1 LKRNRID
8 KPLAKVTKRKR
19 EKHKLEM
26 KYGAT
31 EQRWL
36 EKERGKNL

>member
-19 EKHKLEM
+19 EKHKLIKSGM
-26 KYGAT
+26 KEEET

-36 EKERGKNL
+36 EKEKG